1 MPKIT
6 YETTTSLM
14 RVEAYRELDAELLEY
29 NLLDQLIDHTN
40 NKSLSDNKS
49 LSMPLLNRL

>member
-1 MPKIT
+1 LIQV
-6 YETTTSLM
+6 ET
-14 RVEAYRELDAELLEY
+14 YRELDTELLEY

-49 LSMPLLNRL
+49 LLMPLLNRL

>member
-6 YETTTSLM
+6 YETTTSLIQ
-14 RVEAYRELDAELLEY
+14 VETYRELDAELLEY

-49 LSMPLLNRL
+49 LSMPLLNGL